1 MRYLFTVPGTAK
13 DLSVN
18 RLQRHLFVAPP
29 VVFAAPVHAEK
40 RAGRDREGSTPAR
53 LIGLMDR
60 FRGYCELRTAWRVDA
75 VRPLRMDY
83 FETVYWAR
91 RGALESLWLVVAVS
105 WPSRRA

>member
-40 RAGRDREGSTPAR
+40 RAGRE
-53 LIGLMDR
+53 
-60 FRGYCELRTAWRVDA
+60 RGGQLPPD
-75 VRPLRMDY
+75 
-83 FETVYWAR
+83 
-91 RGALESLWLVVAVS
+91 
-105 WPSRRA
+105 